1 MKVRILS
8 NNCFLIDSDSWLYCQ
23 SYETIVGMYNKELGK
38 VVLGRKWNY
47 SRTTLKHIKL
57 FLAMIFDEPLS
68 KKVIDDMIDK
78 GKVTYDDMLV
88 QDTQR
93 DQGDEP

>member
-38 VVLGRKWNY
+38 VVLGRKWDC

-68 KKVIDDMIDK
+68 KKVINDMIDK
-78 GKVTYDDMLV
+78 DKVTYDDMLV
-88 QDTQR
+88 
-93 DQGDEP
+93 